1 MDREEWWNQGIS
13 NIDRLAIERSR
24 LWREYVELN
33 SDESLKAYRMSYSNW
48 INAVDDNKTGN

>member
-33 SDESLKAYRMSYSNW
+33 SDESLKAYRESYSNW